1 MAGIFETM
9 SGKILDTTEGWA
21 DIPAEIISWVMPM
34 ILAGLTIS
42 IMWHGYK
49 IVRGAGGQDHLLDVF
64 FNSTR
69 TFLVVVLC
77 LTGGMYS
84 TTVIGLLQELRNEL
98 TNLFSDG
105 APNSY
110 ATLDVAASQVIGAFK
125 RILEWGVDHTSFG
138 ITSTDLSGMIAIFGG
153 GIMTLFVILYCITA
167 AINFLM
173 IDVSLLVLF
182 AIGPLFVACLAF
194 QSTSSYFN
202 TWFAAVLKYVMTAAV
217 IAAVVGMG
225 TSLVSGFAEAV
236 STLNPESTDYVT
248 MTFSSLAGGVL
259 LIVLTSKAA
268 SIGAEIAGGA
278 ALQILSLAQAARWA
292 ANPAGAALSAAGK
305 AGGAAG
311 KLPGA
316 AAGHVTGRVAGAV
329 ARTGV
334 GQAIGSSQAMKY
346 AMAGVNTMSQ
356 IGGGARAAMSH
367 RSAMSAARAGFQ
379 SGSSLN
385 RGQGSVTR

>member
-21 DIPAEIISWVMPM
+21 DLPAEIISWVMPM

-69 TFLVVVLC
+69 TFLVVALC

-98 TNLFSDG
+98 TSLFSDG
-105 APNSY
+105 ATNSY

-125 RILEWGVDHTSFG
+125 RILEWGSDHTSLG
-138 ITSTDLSGMIAIFGG
+138 ITSADLSGLIAIFGG

-167 AINFLM
+167 AVNFLM

-248 MTFSSLAGGVL
+248 MTFSSLAGGII

-268 SIGAEIAGGA
+268 SIGAEMAGGA

-311 KLPGA
+311 KLAGA
-316 AAGHVTGRVAGAV
+316 AAGHVTGRAAAAV

-334 GQAIGSSQAMKY
+334 GQAMGSSRAMQY
-346 AMAGVNTMSQ
+346 AMSGVNAMAQMS
-356 IGGGARAAMSH
+356 GGARAAMSH
-367 RSAMSAARAGFQ
+367 RSAISAARAGFQ
-379 SGSSLN
+379 SGSSLS

>member
-9 SGKILDTTEGWA
+9 SGKILDTTEDWA

-34 ILAGLTIS
+34 ILVGLTIA

-69 TFLVVVLC
+69 TFLVVALC

-84 TTVIGLLQELRNEL
+84 TTVVSLLQELRNEL
-98 TNLFSDG
+98 TSLFSGG
-105 APNSY
+105 ATNSY
-110 ATLDVAASQVIGAFK
+110 ATLDVAASQVIDAYK

-138 ITSTDLSGMIAIFGG
+138 ITSTDLSGLIAIFGG

-167 AINFLM
+167 AVSFLM

-248 MTFSSLAGGVL
+248 MTFSSLAGGVI

-278 ALQILSLAQAARWA
+278 SLQILSLAQAARWSI
-292 ANPAGAALSAAGK
+292 NPAGAALSAAGK
-305 AGGAAG
+305 VSAAG
-311 KLPGA
+311 AGNLAGRTGA
-316 AAGHVTGRVAGAV
+316 AA

-334 GQAIGSSQAMKY
+334 GQVMGSSQAMKY
-346 AMAGVNTMSQ
+346 AMAGVNAMAQ

-367 RSAMSAARAGFQ
+367 RSAMSAANAGFQ
-379 SGSSLN
+379 SGRSLS
-385 RGQGSVTR
+385 RGQGSVTK

>member
-98 TNLFSDG
+98 TSLFSDG
-105 APNSY
+105 TTNSY

-125 RILEWGVDHTSFG
+125 RILEWGSDHTSLG
-138 ITSTDLSGMIAIFGG
+138 ITSTDLSGLIAILGG
-153 GIMTLFVILYCITA
+153 GVMTLSVILYCITA
-167 AINFLM
+167 AVNFLM

-248 MTFSSLAGGVL
+248 MTFSSLAGGII

-268 SIGAEIAGGA
+268 SIGAEMAGGA

-292 ANPAGAALSAAGK
+292 ANPAGAALSVAGK

-311 KLPGA
+311 KLAGA
-316 AAGHVTGRVAGAV
+316 AAGHVTGRAAGAV

-334 GQAIGSSQAMKY
+334 GQAMGSSRAMQY
-346 AMAGVNTMSQ
+346 AMSGVNAMSQ
-356 IGGGARAAMSH
+356 MGGGARTAMSH
-367 RSAMSAARAGFQ
+367 RSAASAARAGFQ
-379 SGSSLN
+379 SGSSLS
-385 RGQGSVTR
+385 RGQSNVTK